1 MERPMA
7 KILAISNQKGGVGK
21 TTTAIN
27 LACALAIS
35 GKKTLIIDL
44 DPQANATS
52 GLVCEHL
59 ANERLHPLV
68 SGKDGEEILSL
79 CRTENLTLLPST
91 PKLLKVEQE
100 MSRFPDGQTRL
111 RKWLSGFNHFQYVVI
126 DCPPANSM
134 LTTNALTA
142 AGGVVIPI
150 QCEYYAMEGLARMIE
165 TVDQVRRST
174 KADLEVAGVL
184 LTMYD
189 PQLDL
194 SHEVAREVRSFLGD
208 RVYRTT
214 IPRDVSLSEATSYGL
229 PVFAYAPRGAGAL
242 AYLELAKEVIKNG

>member
-1 MERPMA
+1 MA
-7 KILAISNQKGGVGK
+7 KILAVSNQKGGVGK

-27 LACALAIS
+27 LASALAIS
-35 GKKTLIIDL
+35 GKTTLIIDL

-52 GLVCEHL
+52 GLGCEHL
-59 ANERLHPLV
+59 GNERSHPLV
-68 SGKDGEEILSL
+68 AAQADDDILCP
-79 CRTENLTLLPST
+79 CRTEGLTLLPST

-100 MSRFPDGQTRL
+100 MTRFADGQTRL
-111 RKWLSGFNHFQYVVI
+111 RKWLAGFGHFEYVVI

-165 TVDQVRRST
+165 AVDQVRRNS

-189 PQLDL
+189 PKLEL

-208 RVYRTT
+208 RVYKTT

-242 AYLELAKEVIKNG
+242 AYLELAKEVINNG